1 MATGENVS
9 GKRIAK
15 NTALLYVRMLV
26 IMVINLFTVR
36 VVLKALGA
44 ENYGIFDVVAGV
56 VTIMSSFE
64 HVLGGATSRYFSFYL
79 GAKDKVKLNEA
90 FSNSIIIY
98 SLFSLI
104 VLFLAETIG
113 LWFVNAHLNIPIE
126 RMPAANWVFQFSIFA
141 FIFSILRTPFSSIV
155 TSHEDINIYAVI
167 TTAEWVLKLLF
178 ALSISF
184 VPFDSLIY
192 YSAYL
197 MLIPL
202 LALVVYVV
210 YSYKKYEECRRLTK
224 MTPMY
229 KQMLSFSGWMLFA
242 SFAGVGMM
250 QVNTVLVNIF
260 FGPIVNAARAI
271 ALQINSAVGSFSS
284 SFLTAVKPPMI
295 KAYADEDYNNLN
307 RLFDAANKFI
317 LYSMLIVCIPLL
329 TEMEYVLKLWLDVS
343 DSQTILFSRLTLI
356 YAFIM
361 VLNNPISFIMHATGK
376 VKEYHTRVEIPTI
389 LCMPLTWLLF
399 AIGLPAYTSFLA
411 MIVVALTS
419 HIIRLFC
426 LRKYYPSFSIRSY
439 LITIICPAIIIGL
452 ITFVIALAAHV
463 VIKNELLS
471 LGLVIVLSIFI
482 IGTLV
487 YMFALSEYEK
497 GIISAFIKKVTHG

>member
-1 MATGENVS
+1 MATEVNVS

-15 NTALLYVRMLV
+15 NTALLYIRMLV
-26 IMVINLFTVR
+26 IMIINLFTLR

-56 VTIMSSFE
+56 VTIMASFE

-79 GAKDKVKLNEA
+79 GAKDRVKLNEA

-98 SLFSLI
+98 SIFSLI
-104 VLFLAETIG
+104 VLVLAETVG
-113 LWFVNAHLNIPIE
+113 LWFVNTYLNIPIE

-167 TTAEWVLKLLF
+167 TTAEWVFKLLF
-178 ALSISF
+178 ALSISL
-184 VPFDSLIY
+184 VPLDSLIY

-202 LALVVYVV
+202 LTLLVYVV
-210 YSYKKYEECRRLTK
+210 YAYKKYEECRRLTK

-295 KAYADEDYNNLN
+295 KAYADEDYNNLD

-329 TEMEYVLKLWLDVS
+329 TEMDFILKIWLDVS
-343 DSQTILFSRLTLI
+343 DSQTILFSRLTLV

-361 VLNNPISFIMHATGK
+361 VLNNPISFIMHATGH

-389 LCMPLTWLLF
+389 LCMPLTWVLF
-399 AIGLPAYTSFLA
+399 AVGLPAYTSFLA
-411 MIVVALTS
+411 MIVVALSS
-419 HIIRLFC
+419 HMIRMFC
-426 LRKYYPSFSIRSY
+426 LRRFYPSFSIKNY
-439 LITIICPAIIIGL
+439 LWKIILPAIIVGIITLIVSLFLHNIIQNSVIRLGTIIFTSVLLIG
-452 ITFVIALAAHV
+452 A
-463 VIKNELLS
+463 
-471 LGLVIVLSIFI
+471 
-482 IGTLV
+482 LV
-487 YMFALSEYEK
+487 YCFSLSNYEK
-497 GIISAFIKKVTHG
+497 NIIKAFFKKITHG